1 MTVKGWCPGAW
12 RPMMSGDGLIVRVRP
27 RLGRLSAAQVLG
39 LCEVSQRLG
48 NGVIDLTSRANLQ
61 LRGVSDHE
69 ATLRALHDLE
79 LLDDTAEAEARRNI
93 TVTPLWTDGDL
104 THRLHDAICA
114 RLDEMPDLPAKMG
127 IAVDC
132 GVGPVLRDCSA
143 DFRFEVTDAGQII
156 LRADGARTGRRVTE
170 DTAVSALLDLARWF
184 VDSGGRDA
192 GRMGRHLKSIDLPED
207 WQGVAPAPDAHRTS
221 PGPAIGGFVYGA
233 PFGSLDARALS
244 ALMTESAATV
254 LRVTP
259 WRLFL
264 LEGARPGDAHG
275 FITDPA
281 DPLLR
286 VHACPGA
293 PACASATVD
302 TRTLARALAR
312 PGLHVSGCA
321 KGCAHPRPAA
331 TTLVG
336 RNAAFDLVEQG
347 HPWDQPRQSGLSPDD
362 LLMLKA

>member
-244 ALMTESAATV
+244 ALMTESAATA

-264 LEGARPGDAHG
+264 LEGARPGDAQASSPTPP
-275 FITDPA
+275 IRCCESMP
-281 DPLLR
+281 
-286 VHACPGA
+286 A
-293 PACASATVD
+293 PA
-302 TRTLARALAR
+302 R
-312 PGLHVSGCA
+312 PPA
-321 KGCAHPRPAA
+321 PRPPSIRARSPA
-331 TTLVG
+331 RSPAPVCTCRVAPRVAPIPAPPPPRLWGETAPSTLWNRAIHGISRAKAGSHPTT
-336 RNAAFDLVEQG
+336 F
-347 HPWDQPRQSGLSPDD
+347 
-362 LLMLKA
+362 